1 MSYSS
6 ETPLLAKLDPLVR
19 DYGADL
25 VEKHLVHSFCL
36 GQGFDLSSSPFLNE
50 YFQRT
55 TYLPE
60 VLTALERVDIRTLKQ
75 LEKTLELLIPAS
87 DRSVNGAFF
96 TPDFIVDCLVR
107 EIKPREDGTYLD
119 PSCGCGALLVG
130 VLDYIH
136 QHSTKSIREI
146 VRTSVHG
153 ADILEYNVR
162 RTKVI
167 LAMYALIHGE
177 VLCDEDFNIVQC
189 DSLNRKWDMTFD
201 GIIGNPPYV
210 KFQDLNDA
218 TRLELATKWTSING
232 GTFNLYFAFF
242 ELGVQLLKPDGIL
255 GYITP
260 NNYFTSLAGESLRQF
275 LQNGRHLHKVLD
287 FGHRRVFDAQTY
299 TAITFLTKKQQAT
312 VLYDRIRDDQD
323 PDVFLRQH
331 AEHRNVL
338 DQLNPKKWRLL
349 KEEDIDN
356 VRHIER
362 AGIAIGSMFE
372 IVVGIATLK
381 DTVYFVNDYEVD
393 GPYLRTSKDGY
404 EHLIEAAITRPV
416 YKISEMQSENDIRT
430 NRRRIICPYYTDRK
444 PAVAIPEEIMRRDFP
459 GAFAYLSGYRS
470 VLQERDKGK
479 VQFSPFYAWG
489 RTQGLTRRGLKLI
502 VPTFSK
508 YPRFLAVTEEDAFF
522 TNGYGIY
529 LRQTNAGLLDFNPL
543 LSEEY
548 LDVTTRIL
556 NSVVMDYYVC
566 MTSVFIQGGYPCYQ
580 KNFIE
585 RFSLPELSEAQALQ
599 LRASDNEEFNELLWD
614 IYALDR
620 AVMEAFVVDREQV
633 AREALP
639 AEA

>member
-1 MSYSS
+1 MAASS
-6 ETPLLAKLDPLVR
+6 ESTILAKLDPLIR
-19 DYGADL
+19 DHGVDL

-36 GQGFDLSSSPFLNE
+36 GQDFDLSSSQFLTA
-50 YFQRT
+50 YFEDMPC
-55 TYLPE
+55 LPE
-60 VLTALERVDIRTLKQ
+60 VLTSMVQLDIRTLKQ
-75 LEKTLELLIPAS
+75 LEKTLELLIPGS

-96 TPDFIVDCLVR
+96 TPDFIVDFIVR
-107 EIKPREDGTYLD
+107 EVAPNEDGAYLD
-119 PSCGCGALLVG
+119 PSCGCGAFLVG
-130 VLDYIH
+130 MLDYLH
-136 QHSTKSIREI
+136 ANSTKSVRELIR
-146 VRTSVHG
+146 RNVHG

-167 LAMYALIHGE
+167 LALYALMQGE
-177 VLCDEDFNIVQC
+177 VLHEEDFNITQC
-189 DSLNRKWDMTFD
+189 DSLNRKWETEFD

-210 KFQDLNDA
+210 KFQDLSD
-218 TRLELATKWTSING
+218 TKRVELARQWTSING

-242 ELGVQLLKPDGIL
+242 ELGVQLLKPNGIL
-255 GYITP
+255 GFITP

-275 LQNGRHLHKVLD
+275 LQNGRYLSKVLD

-299 TAITFLTKKQQAT
+299 TAITFLTKEPQTT
-312 VLYDRIRDDQD
+312 VLYDRIEDDQE
-323 PDVFLRQH
+323 PDAFLKQH
-331 AEHRNVL
+331 AEHRNIL

-349 KEEDIDN
+349 KEADIDN

-381 DTVYFVNDYEVD
+381 DSVFFVNDYEVD
-393 GPYLRTSKDGY
+393 GAYLRIHKDGQ

-416 YKISEMQSENDIRT
+416 YKISEMRSEDDIRS
-430 NRRRIICPYYTDRK
+430 NQRRIICPYYTDRK

-459 GAFAYLSGYRS
+459 GALNYLAEYRAL
-470 VLQERDKGK
+470 LQARDKGK
-479 VQFSPFYAWG
+479 VQYTPYYVWG

-508 YPRFLAVTEEDAFF
+508 YPRFLGVTDQDAFF

-529 LRQTNAGLLDFNPL
+529 LRQQNEGLLNFNPL
-543 LSEEY
+543 LNEQY

-599 LRASDNEEFNELLWD
+599 LRAANDIEFNEHLWD

-620 AVMEAFVVDREQV
+620 TVMEAFVVNREQV
-633 AREALP
+633 AREPMP
-639 AEA
+639 A

>member
-1 MSYSS
+1 MASS
-6 ETPLLAKLDPLVR
+6 TETPLLAKLDPLVR

-25 VEKHLVHSFCL
+25 VEKHLVHSYCL
-36 GQGFDLSSSPFLNE
+36 GQGFDLSTSKFLKT
-50 YFQRT
+50 YFKGT

-60 VLTALERVDIRTLKQ
+60 VLTALERLDIRTLKQ
-75 LEKTLELLIPAS
+75 LEKTLELLIPGD
-87 DRSVNGAFF
+87 DRSVNGAYF
-96 TPDFIVDCLVR
+96 TPDFIVDFIVR
-107 EIKPREDGTYLD
+107 EVAPHENGTYLD
-119 PSCGCGALLVG
+119 PSCGCGAFLVG
-130 VLDYIH
+130 VLDYLH
-136 QHSTKSIREI
+136 AHSAKTVRQLVRDSI
-146 VRTSVHG
+146 HG

-162 RTKVI
+162 RTKVL
-167 LAMYALIHGE
+167 LALYALLRGE
-177 VLCDEDFNIVQC
+177 ALCEEDFNITQC
-189 DSLNRKWDMTFD
+189 DSLNHKWDRTFD
-201 GIIGNPPYV
+201 GLVGNPPYV
-210 KFQDLNDA
+210 KFQDLSDA
-218 TRLELATKWTSING
+218 TRLQLSAKWSSING

-260 NNYFTSLAGESLRQF
+260 NNYFTSLAGVSLRQF

-323 PDVFLRQH
+323 PDDFLRQH
-331 AEHRNVL
+331 VEHRNVI
-338 DQLNPKKWRLL
+338 DHLNPKKWRLL
-349 KEEDIDN
+349 KEADIDN

-381 DTVYFVNDYEVD
+381 DSVYFVNDFEVD
-393 GPYLRTSKDGY
+393 GAYLRISKDGQ

-416 YKISEMQSENDIRT
+416 YKISEMQSEDDIRA

-444 PAVAIPEEIMRRDFP
+444 PAVAIPEEVMKRDFP
-459 GAFAYLSGYRS
+459 GALNYLSAYRS

-479 VQFSPFYAWG
+479 VQFSPYYAWG
-489 RTQGLTRRGLKLI
+489 RTQGLTRRGLKLV

-508 YPRFLAVTEEDAFF
+508 YPRFLGVADEDAFF

-529 LRQTNAGLLDFNPL
+529 LRQQNTDLLDFNPL
-543 LSEEY
+543 LNEEY

-585 RFSLPELSEAQALQ
+585 RFSLPELSEEQVRQ
-599 LRASDNEEFNELLWD
+599 LRTADDAEFNELLWD

-620 AVMEAFVVDREQV
+620 TVMEAFLVDREQV